1 MYNLIVIEMDNL
13 SIRKI
18 KQGKHMSDFS
28 YKNILGYNL
37 FRTEFFSKFR
47 MLKKLH
53 CSWKH
58 PIFWNSVFFAK
69 NVQFKEP
76 DNRPKNGHFYFN
88 LITQREIFL
97 LRNIRYGMA
106 TILCWFLTIL
116 TILTIFGTKIQ
127 RSFKFLEGV
136 MIYNYTSGLLLDYC
150 FDFKF
155 THFEPFSLFCTIF
168 ALLLHYH
175 IRYDL
180 TRTS

>member
-18 KQGKHMSDFS
+18 KEGNICQIFLTKTSSDITYSEPSFFLNS
-28 YKNILGYNL
+28 ECWKNYIVHENIR
-37 FRTEFFSKFR
+37 F
-47 MLKKLH
+47 
-53 CSWKH
+53 
-58 PIFWNSVFFAK
+58 FWNSVFFAK

-116 TILTIFGTKIQ
+116 TIFGTKIQ

-136 MIYNYTSGLLLDYC
+136 MIYNYMSGLLLDYC
-150 FDFKF
+150 FDTKF

>member
-1 MYNLIVIEMDNL
+1 
-13 SIRKI
+13 
-18 KQGKHMSDFS
+18 MSDFS

-37 FRTEFFSKFR
+37 FRTEFFLNSQCR
-47 MLKKLH
+47 KKYIVH
-53 CSWKH
+53 EN
-58 PIFWNSVFFAK
+58 IRFFGCRYFSQK
-69 NVQFKEP
+69 NVQFKEA
-76 DNRPKNGHFYFN
+76 DNLHRPIIFYFN

-116 TILTIFGTKIQ
+116 TISTIFGTKIQ

-136 MIYNYTSGLLLDYC
+136 MIYNYTSGLLLDYPRYC
-150 FDFKF
+150 FDF
-155 THFEPFSLFCTIF
+155 HAFSTFFIFCTIF